1 MGFPMNFKVKKL
13 KPSRIFQNVVSQVE
27 EAILKG
33 DLKPGDVL
41 PPEMKLKEMFETSR
55 GTIREALRV
64 LEEKGLVDI
73 KTGVGGGAIVR
84 NLGTEK
90 VAESLN
96 LLIQTQ
102 SLDYDHLA
110 EFREDV
116 EGRVA
121 WLAAERCG
129 SEDIQRLESILDS
142 AREVLRNAPKERD
155 FLSLDIEFHVAL
167 AEMTGN
173 PMYVVVVKMI
183 HDTVMGYSEPYS
195 HSFGEI
201 GNLEENLSDLK
212 ALSKAVAKKDSK
224 AAKGLAEEHIRKFNA
239 RMKEQVDG

>member
-1 MGFPMNFKVKKL
+1 MNFKVKKL

-102 SLDYDHLA
+102 SLDYDCLA

-121 WLAAERCG
+121 YLAAKRAKE
-129 SEDIQRLESILDS
+129 EDIGRLKSILEN
-142 AREVLRNAPKERD
+142 AEEVRRNSPKRRD
-155 FLSLDIEFHVAL
+155 FLRLDIEFHVAL
-167 AEMTGN
+167 AEITGN
-173 PMYVVVVKMI
+173 PLYVVVVKMI
-183 HDTVMGYSEPYS
+183 HDTVMGYSDPYS
-195 HSFGEI
+195 RSFAETENMED
-201 GNLEENLSDLK
+201 NLKDLK
-212 ALSKAVAKKDSK
+212 CLIDAIISKDADMAKC
-224 AAKGLAEEHIRKFNA
+224 LAEEHIRKFNK
-239 RMKEQVDG
+239 RMKEKVGSPG